1 MTVTKATLAG
11 LLHEQFD
18 IDQPQSLYFV
28 DQFFKTLADALAQGE
43 QVKLAGIGTFN
54 VVQKAERMGR
64 NPKTGEPYPI
74 SARRVV
80 SFTASGKLKTTM
92 TQAEEEI

>member
-11 LLHEQFD
+11 LLHKQFD
-18 IDQPQSLYFV
+18 IDQPRSLYFV
-28 DQFFKTLADALAQGE
+28 DQFFKILADALAQGE

-54 VVQKAERMGR
+54 VVQKAERVGR
-64 NPKTGEPYPI
+64 NPKTGESHPI

-80 SFTASGKLKTTM
+80 SFVPSGKLKAAM
-92 TQAEEEI
+92 MQAEEE